1 MEGAAAE
8 MMIDVRLFANLRD
21 RLPGGDRGRGT
32 VELPCGAS
40 LQDLLDHL
48 EIPPRSA
55 QMVLVEGQ
63 QVPRDREA
71 RAAIALEARQT
82 VSIFPP
88 LAGG

>member
-1 MEGAAAE
+1 MK
-8 MMIDVRLFANLRD
+8 IHVRLFANLRD
-21 RLPGGDRGRGT
+21 RFPRGERGRGS
-32 VELPCGAS
+32 VELPTGAS

-55 QMVLVEGQ
+55 QMVLVDGQ
-63 QVPRDREA
+63 QVARHRDA
-71 RAAIALEARQT
+71 RAAIGLEAGQT